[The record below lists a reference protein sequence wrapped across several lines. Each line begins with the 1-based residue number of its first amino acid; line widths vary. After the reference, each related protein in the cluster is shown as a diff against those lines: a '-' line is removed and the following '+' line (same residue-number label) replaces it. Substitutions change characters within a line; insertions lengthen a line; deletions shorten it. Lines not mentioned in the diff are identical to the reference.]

1 MTSSEYQTPGLAS
14 ILATLAAYAPTPPPQ
29 PQKFPSA
36 PPEAAAP
43 EFSEEE
49 YLPPPAE
56 APRTSNLRP
65 SQQHHEVH
73 RAPPPI
79 DPATLTTWPSA
90 LRCVTR
96 SIACNEAAM
105 ARIRQLI
112 RTQRQHEH
120 QWWDGREALVRKQKQ
135 RGEGRRAVDHVL

>member
-1 MTSSEYQTPGLAS
+1 MTSSEYQTPALAS
-14 ILATLAAYAPTPPPQ
+14 ILATLAAYAPNSQ
-29 PQKFPSA
+29 PQNFPSA
-36 PPEAAAP
+36 SLEAAAP
-43 EFSEEE
+43 ELSEEE

-56 APRTSNLRP
+56 APRISTPRP

-79 DPATLTTWPSA
+79 DPATLTTWPTA

-96 SIACNEAAM
+96 SIARNEAAM

-112 RTQRQHEH
+112 HTQRQHER

-135 RGEGRRAVDHVL
+135 RGEGRRAVDDVL